1 MPSMTIGNAPLAG
14 LANLTDRIPVSQGD
28 GEAKSISV
36 QQILANVPPYDLFSE
51 LTETVVAV
59 TAAATAQFGTLHI
72 CSGTTADYTV
82 SLPAAAGNAGKLIGF
97 SMAPALT
104 KKVSVTAFPGEL
116 IDGIATRIMW
126 AGETAMLLSDGV
138 GWIKIA
144 GKSIPMVANLGSPAS
159 ATWLSVGN
167 TTFTKLGLNTIVDDP
182 AGLTNTSTFRI
193 TIARPGRYKIEA
205 RAYFYDASARV
216 IPRALCAVYK
226 NGVNTLQSEESGPAG
241 CWPHPISI
249 GVLPLTTGDYLDVW
263 AYHNVGAAIYVA
275 GGNPTFLSILEV
287 PAW

>member
-1 MPSMTIGNAPLAG
+1 
-14 LANLTDRIPVSQGD
+14 
-28 GEAKSISV
+28 
-36 QQILANVPPYDLFSE
+36 
-51 LTETVVAV
+51 
-59 TAAATAQFGTLHI
+59 
-72 CSGTTADYTV
+72 
-82 SLPAAAGNAGKLIGF
+82 
-97 SMAPALT
+97 MAPALT
-104 KKVSVTAFPGEL
+104 NKVSVTAVSGEL
-116 IDGIATRIMW
+116 IDGAATRIMW
-126 AGETAMLLSDGV
+126 AGETAMLLSDGA

-144 GKSIPMVANLGSPAS
+144 GKSIPMVANLGSPSS

-167 TTFTKLGLNTIVDDP
+167 TTFTKLGLNTVVDDP
-182 AGLTNTSTFRI
+182 AALANTSTFRI

-205 RAYFYDASARV
+205 RAYFYDSSARV